1 MLLWQSLATE
11 AAYGPGPGLARDIL
25 QKPSQIQSC
34 LPWLL
39 DLQDSLGHMWF
50 HVASLGSE
58 LQILH
63 RRHSVAAHSLLR
75 ILHCVTSGNLNYC
88 TSVSLDKTLARCL
101 LSRPVLTSPT
111 PVVLQGHL
119 RAFTRTSAL
128 HGFFL
133 GHVLSAPRSCHKD
146 PCKGEQ
152 PCSPPKTRSGPH
164 PTCKNHTAP
173 INCRFCSPLLF
184 GLINL
189 PKVSHF
195 KNGYN
200 I

>member
-1 MLLWQSLATE
+1 MGLGQAWLETSFKSPPR
-11 AAYGPGPGLARDIL
+11 YGPVCPG
-25 QKPSQIQSC
+25 
-34 LPWLL
+34 WL
-39 DLQDSLGHMWF
+39 DLQDSLGHVLF

-58 LQILH
+58 LRILH

-119 RAFTRTSAL
+119 RAFTRTSTL

-133 GHVLSAPRSCHKD
+133 SHVLSVPRSCHKD

-164 PTCKNHTAP
+164 STCKNHTAP
-173 INCRFCSPLLF
+173 INFADFAVHFCLD
-184 GLINL
+184 
-189 PKVSHF
+189 
-195 KNGYN
+195 
-200 I
+200 